1 MSKTKVLIFLPHL
14 IGGGA
19 ERVSVNIIKQ
29 LDRELFEVTLLV
41 LSREHSVYDTAQL
54 DVNLIELNASKT
66 LYSLPKLRKAIR
78 EISPDII
85 FSTLFRAHI
94 ALYLCLLG
102 LKCKAKLLLRS
113 PNSPKLLLEHK
124 QMGLLSQ
131 LLIARAYARADLV
144 IAQTPQMRE
153 EIIRYHGVSQS
164 KVRFFLNPLDTQN
177 IDAMT
182 KEIDSPFDANYIN
195 VVASGR
201 ITAQKGF
208 DLLIE
213 SFAQVV
219 GKNRAFRLHIIGQ
232 DADEE
237 QSRLEAMVRDLGLQE
252 HIFFLGYQSNPY
264 RYYRHS
270 DLYVLSSRWEGLPNT
285 VLENLYLNK
294 PIVSTRCIPFMES
307 LIAQG
312 DNGYLVDIEDRAAM
326 AEKILAFR
334 ELRMR
339 GTVNVQSGHD
349 VNTLFLNTLKGE
361 KQC

>member
-14 IGGGA
+14 GGGGA
-19 ERVSVNIIKQ
+19 ERVTINIIKQ
-29 LDRELFEVTLLV
+29 LDRSIFEVTLLV
-41 LSREHSVYDTAQL
+41 LSREHSVYDTTQL

-66 LYSLPKLRKAIR
+66 LYSLPKLRKVIKKSA
-78 EISPDII
+78 PDII

-102 LKCKAKLLLRS
+102 LRCKAKLLFRS

-131 LLIARAYARADLV
+131 LFIAKAYARADLV

-201 ITAQKGF
+201 ITPQKGF

-213 SFAQVV
+213 SFAKVV
-219 GKNRAFRLHIIGQ
+219 KNNKAFRLHIIGLDT
-232 DADEE
+232 DAE
-237 QSRLEAMVRDLGLQE
+237 QRRLEARVRDLSLRE
-252 HIFFLGYQSNPY
+252 YVFFLGYQSNPY
-264 RYYRHS
+264 RYYHYS

-285 VLENLYLNK
+285 VLENLYLKK
-294 PIVSTRCIPFMES
+294 PIVSTRCISFMES
-307 LIAQG
+307 LITQG
-312 DNGYLVDIEDRAAM
+312 DNGYLVDIEDHVAM
-326 AEKILAFR
+326 AEKILGFK
-334 ELRMR
+334 ELRMSSA
-339 GTVNVQSGHD
+339 TPLQSGHD
-349 VNTLFLNTLKGE
+349 VNALFLNILKE
-361 KQC
+361 DK